1 MSDAEAHSHVLVVAL
16 AGAANAA
23 GWRSLRVDGSSNTS
37 FAKSVAEF
45 EQKLSPARHHVFVLA
60 LHDIWN
66 KGTKTAE
73 ANQREYTADE
83 YVRQLDGLGYEE
95 VVTLTDPT
103 GDTAEAR
110 YRGASHYYA
119 LTAPRTTFRASSRSR
134 AVVEL
139 IAVNYMSHCAFA
151 LAELVRCRKQ
161 SLVLRGGPFAT
172 AAPT

>member
-1 MSDAEAHSHVLVVAL
+1 MPKLIVTVLAVAL

-66 KGTKTAE
+66 EGTKTAE

-83 YVRQLDGLGYEE
+83 YLRQLDGLGYQE
-95 VVTLTDPT
+95 VVTYTDPT
-103 GDTAEAR
+103 GDTAQAR
-110 YRGASHYYA
+110 YRDASRYYA
-119 LTAPRTTFRASSRSR
+119 LTAPRPASSTPYPLYRPPHEYRPVGYAGEQLHGSPDLLPPR
-134 AVVEL
+134 
-139 IAVNYMSHCAFA
+139 
-151 LAELVRCRKQ
+151 
-161 SLVLRGGPFAT
+161 P
-172 AAPT
+172 